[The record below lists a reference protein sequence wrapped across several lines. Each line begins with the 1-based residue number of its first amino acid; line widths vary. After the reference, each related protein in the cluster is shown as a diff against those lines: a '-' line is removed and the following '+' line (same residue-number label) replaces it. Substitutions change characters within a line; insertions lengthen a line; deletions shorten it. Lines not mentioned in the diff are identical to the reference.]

1 MCNSGKCV
9 QNTISPGVTSAA
21 HWSEWSTS
29 ECKSGCIVR
38 SKGFKEK
45 TRTCIKQTPVTIGS
59 TCPGQSRDSVVG
71 CSPGCEQGETKT
83 AQSYAK
89 TMCTKFLEIEPA
101 LKRKINAYGE
111 QTKHSMDRPELA
123 CQVKHTFENYCTDR
137 AYFQVHCQKKG
148 SSQLYAPVTE
158 LQERTDVSVS
168 LKISHHRKLE
178 NLTFLSFCSDHDL
191 FLCKGVFPRGDIL
204 PPGGV
209 SGILL

>member
-1 MCNSGKCV
+1 MFFFTTFFDKVCNSGKCV

-71 CSPGCEQGETKT
+71 CSPGCKQGETKT

-123 CQVKHTFENYCTDR
+123 CQVKNLFRIFEKPFPGASSLSLLFRYIARRREAANCTP
-137 AYFQVHCQKKG
+137 
-148 SSQLYAPVTE
+148 LW
-158 LQERTDVSVS
+158 L
-168 LKISHHRKLE
+168 
-178 NLTFLSFCSDHDL
+178 N
-191 FLCKGVFPRGDIL
+191 CKRGPTL
-204 PPGGV
+204 A
-209 SGILL
+209 

>member
-9 QNTISPGVTSAA
+9 KNTISPGVTSAA

-71 CSPGCEQGETKT
+71 CSPGCKQGETKT

-89 TMCTKFLEIEPA
+89 TMCTKFLDIEPA

-111 QTKHSMDRPELA
+111 QTKHSMGRPELA
-123 CQVKHTFENYCTDR
+123 CQVKNLFKIFEKPFPG
-137 AYFQVHCQKKG
+137 A
-148 SSQLYAPVTE
+148 
-158 LQERTDVSVS
+158 
-168 LKISHHRKLE
+168 
-178 NLTFLSFCSDHDL
+178 LSFSH
-191 FLCKGVFPRGDIL
+191 VFSGAL
-204 PPGGV
+204 PEEGKQPIV
-209 SGILL
+209 RPSR